1 MFLDTGKYTKSW
13 PKRNKTNLKYA
24 MYDIGQVLLTL
35 EALHIYR
42 TYIRIFKGIMFNQ
55 FYNKLNS
62 TAISCPRSANGF
74 KILWFTTYKYITR
87 IIFHLGR
94 LAFQV
99 LLSFDFSDRS
109 GTATEKWL
117 PVTCTWSLCLNLTT
131 TNISSCE

>member
-1 MFLDTGKYTKSW
+1 
-13 PKRNKTNLKYA
+13 

-74 KILWFTTYKYITR
+74 KIL
-87 IIFHLGR
+87 
-94 LAFQV
+94 
-99 LLSFDFSDRS
+99 
-109 GTATEKWL
+109 
-117 PVTCTWSLCLNLTT
+117 
-131 TNISSCE
+131 